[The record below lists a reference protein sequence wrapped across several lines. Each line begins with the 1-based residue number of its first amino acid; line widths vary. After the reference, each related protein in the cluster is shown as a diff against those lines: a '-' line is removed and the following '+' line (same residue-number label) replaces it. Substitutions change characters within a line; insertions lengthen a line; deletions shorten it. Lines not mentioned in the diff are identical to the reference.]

1 MRGRALASYHGISS
15 LDGLSVPPHSP
26 GPLGHATRGYHRVST
41 GSPSYH
47 GIPGLDGLSVLPR
60 DLGPRRRALGH
71 VRRIPRVVTGS
82 RSHNQDSGPRQ
93 ALVHTTTTRVQA
105 LDGFTVAPRGSPVLQ
120 ESQAAGRRGG
130 TTFRSSQ
137 EAGRRGVIDRRRLVV
152 VGAPPEPAFPRK
164 RRVVLSGLPGT
175 SRARLV
181 AGTGICH
188 AFLAPLGPPS
198 RSSQAPGHR
207 GRTSRLPSS
216 SPPAFLSSQPPGRR
230 RHLSRLPAGHH
241 RRQVVVGSARAF
253 LTVIA
258 GAWSSPVSLADPFRS
273 SQASSRRRHLSRL
286 PSVATGRRRHL
297 SRLPGTSQ
305 LVIAGA
311 RSSWAPLAC
320 LRGRRHLLPTFR
332 SSYLSCPPVRSS
344 QAPGRRGHHSPS

>member
-216 SPPAFLSSQPPGRR
+216 SPPAFLSSQPPGVVAGI
-230 RHLSRLPAGHH
+230 SRASLP
-241 RRQVVVGSARAF
+241 
-253 LTVIA
+253 VI
-258 GAWSSPVSLADPFRS
+258 
-273 SQASSRRRHLSRL
+273 
-286 PSVATGRRRHL
+286 T
-297 SRLPGTSQ
+297 
-305 LVIAGA
+305 GA
-311 RSSWAPLAC
+311 RSSWAPL
-320 LRGRRHLLPTFR
+320 G
-332 SSYLSCPPVRSS
+332 
-344 QAPGRRGHHSPS
+344 PS